1 MKAIIDMH
9 THTVASGHAYST
21 IHENVQFAKKHGI
34 KILGMSDHGPDM
46 LGGPQLYFFNNL
58 ISEFM
63 SCYLFHNIFS

>member
-58 ISEFM
+58 TVAPVEIDGVRV
-63 SCYLFHNIFS
+63 LN